1 MEPSTPN
8 YNSNNHN
15 HLFSS
20 FDSNKSLGDTQYNFQ
35 LDDISCFTSN
45 STQNNLMVESSQLGE
60 ESATEE
66 NMAVLRSILQTSEEI
81 QFDSEM
87 EDRIFSWLDL
97 MNIHITQPSNQRRK
111 TANFNLLGRQ
121 KSSLLTKRKQS
132 TIN

>member
-8 YNSNNHN
+8 YNINNHN

-20 FDSNKSLGDTQYNFQ
+20 FDSNKSLGENQFNL

-45 STQNNLMVESSQLGE
+45 STQNNLMIESSQLGE
-60 ESATEE
+60 ETVTEE
-66 NMAVLRSILQTSEEI
+66 NMAVLRSILQNSEEV

-132 TIN
+132 TMN